1 MILRLNNKI
10 IIINRSEVDSDYI
23 YYNEIYNIIN
33 SCCNLEKLNNG
44 KKVDSLDSIKSL
56 EQLILFYK

>member
-10 IIINRSEVDSDYI
+10 IVINRNDFDSDYR

-33 SCCNLEKLNNG
+33 SNCNLEKSNSLI
-44 KKVDSLDSIKSL
+44 SLDSIKSL

>member
-10 IIINRSEVDSDYI
+10 IVINRSDFDSDYK

-33 SCCNLEKLNNG
+33 PNHNLEKLNND
-44 KKVDSLDSIKSL
+44 KKVDYLDSIKYT

>member
-10 IIINRSEVDSDYI
+10 IVINRNDFDSDYR

-33 SCCNLEKLNNG
+33 SSCNLEKSNSLI
-44 KKVDSLDSIKSL
+44 SLDSIKSL